1 MAAQIDDANGDLS
14 STYTK
19 GASVSATL
27 TKVDSAAIPAGPYYD
42 DYSSESYIMKG
53 YTSDYTENTV
63 LAVAFKYDGS
73 NWVNQVLNS
82 YVAEKVTSGVSA
94 YTKDYIKA
102 DGTKYTYAAEVDSAD
117 ADSTYSSDDEY
128 DIYVSKDG
136 YAIAVT
142 GAGLANLNDVYYT
155 AAVDD
160 DTDGVASITVYSDEY
175 NGDSHLL
182 SDGDNFD
189 DVSYADAKIV
199 GARMDDA
206 KDASAYSG
214 TISSVGAL
222 ESALDKVDA
231 STASSAKG
239 IKLDVYVKD
248 GAILFIAIT
257 EVEKAANQAPD
268 GGDETNAQFDGLSV
282 ATVGTTTTITATM
295 TENVDK
301 DVTLSV
307 KVQKESTSGWL
318 DCGTCKVT
326 INKGSK
332 IGTGTVENLTAGN
345 Y

>member
-1 MAAQIDDANGDLS
+1 MDGMTEKD
-14 STYTK
+14 
-19 GASVSATL
+19 VV
-27 TKVDSAAIPAGPYYD
+27 VDG
-42 DYSSESYIMKG
+42 
-53 YTSDYTENTV
+53 T
-63 LAVAFKYDGS
+63 
-73 NWVNQVLNS
+73 LNS
-82 YVAEKVTSGVSA
+82 
-94 YTKDYIKA
+94 D
-102 DGTKYTYAAEVDSAD
+102 DQDFYTYDVN
-117 ADSTYSSDDEY
+117 SDDEY
-128 DIYVSKDG
+128 TLEDNADNI
-136 YAIAVT
+136 
-142 GAGLANLNDVYYT
+142 T

-199 GARMDDA
+199 GARTDDA

-231 STASSAKG
+231 STASSVKG

-268 GGDETNAQFDGLSV
+268 GGDETDAQFDGLSV

-326 INKGSK
+326 VNKGSK

-345 Y
+345 YQAIYGDATVNFTVQ

>member
-1 MAAQIDDANGDLS
+1 MDSIVISCYVAAQIDDANGDLS

-42 DYSSESYIMKG
+42 DYNSESYIMKG

-142 GAGLANLNDVYYT
+142 GAGLANLNDVYYAT
-155 AAVDD
+155 
-160 DTDGVASITVYSDEY
+160 GVYGTSS
-175 NGDSHLL
+175 N
-182 SDGDNFD
+182 
-189 DVSYADAKIV
+189 
-199 GARMDDA
+199 
-206 KDASAYSG
+206 YSG
-214 TISSVGAL
+214 
-222 ESALDKVDA
+222 
-231 STASSAKG
+231 
-239 IKLDVYVKD
+239 
-248 GAILFIAIT
+248 IAYYL
-257 EVEKAANQAPD
+257 QAVVHGRHD
-268 GGDETNAQFDGLSV
+268 REGRCGGRHAEQR
-282 ATVGTTTTITATM
+282 
-295 TENVDK
+295 
-301 DVTLSV
+301 
-307 KVQKESTSGWL
+307 
-318 DCGTCKVT
+318 
-326 INKGSK
+326 
-332 IGTGTVENLTAGN
+332 
-345 Y
+345 